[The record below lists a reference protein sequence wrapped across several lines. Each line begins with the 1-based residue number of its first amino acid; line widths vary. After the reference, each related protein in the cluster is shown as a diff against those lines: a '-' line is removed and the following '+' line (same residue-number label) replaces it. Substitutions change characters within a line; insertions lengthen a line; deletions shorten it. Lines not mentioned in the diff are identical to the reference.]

1 MKFTSLTLLAGAL
14 ALAFTP
20 AASAADIVDTAVAGN
35 FQTLVTA
42 VKAADLVETLKGPGP
57 FTARIGRSA
66 PARGIGGNLLRIE
79 RSWRSAGRERD
90 CADSQR

>member
-20 AASAADIVDTAVAGN
+20 AASAADIVDTDIAGN

-42 VKAADLVETLKGPGP
+42 VKAA
-57 FTARIGRSA
+57 
-66 PARGIGGNLLRIE
+66 LRTTYLN
-79 RSWRSAGRERD
+79 D
-90 CADSQR
+90 HPQRT